1 MDKIRIGQIGIRH
14 EHASGIMHSLR
25 QLPEVFEIV
34 GVVDDRHSQSAAFPN
49 ASLAVYEGLSWL
61 SEEELLNSPGLQAVC
76 VETANLDLVP
86 TALRCMGKKLPIH
99 MDKPGGDDLA
109 LFRKLREGC
118 EQRRLPFQIGYM
130 FRSNPAMLWI
140 RNAVKQGLLGEIFEI
155 QAGMSHCYGGDAYQ
169 DYLGKFQ
176 GGIMFNLGCHLID
189 LIVSLLGR
197 PQKVIPVL
205 KSTSGL
211 PDQITNNAVAILEY
225 PHAIVN
231 LHACSKE
238 VDGLEKRKL
247 KVCGTKGSV
256 ELSPLECFDGRPLK
270 MQLHLAEGTA
280 LIPCGPQTLDFGV
293 IRDRYRDH
301 LLEFAGMIRGEIPN
315 PNDATHDCLVQE
327 VLLAAAGK

>member
-1 MDKIRIGQIGIRH
+1 MQ
-14 EHASGIMHSLR
+14 SLR
-25 QLPEVFEIV
+25 LLPEIFEVV
-34 GVVDDRHSQSAAFPN
+34 GVVDDRHSQSAAFPS
-49 ASLAVYEGLSWL
+49 ASLAVYEGLPWL
-61 SEEELLNSPGLQAVC
+61 SEEEMLNSPGLQAVC

-86 TALRCMGKKLPIH
+86 TALRCLEKSLPIH

-118 EQRRLPFQIGYM
+118 EQRGLPFQIGYM

-140 RNAVKQGLLGEIFEI
+140 RNAVKQGLFGDIFEI

-211 PDQITNNAVAILEY
+211 PDAITNNAVAILEY

-256 ELSPLECFDGRPLK
+256 ELSPLECFDGRSLK
-270 MQLHLAEGTA
+270 MHLHLSEGTA
-280 LIPCGPQTLDFGV
+280 LIPAGSQTLDFGV
-293 IRDRYRDH
+293 TRDRYRDH

-315 PNDATHDCLVQE
+315 PYDAAHDCLVQE